1 LAKISLIKNKLVT
14 AVTTAGLLAGL
25 FGSAFVPAANA
36 AGTDVDAV
44 AIRNSFTEAEDG
56 YAVDLLVVLDPTG
69 SATRPYVLYAPLA
82 NTGGAA
88 ATAVEDFVCFEIAEA
103 DLVDKNGDALS
114 DQDDVRASV
123 SVSGS
128 IILFADDT
136 ADAADVASADEG
148 DYGTAAFTSDS
159 ITDGIAFCATVSDD
173 DLAGSG
179 IVTVRVNNVVVRTV
193 HITVAGPTTSVATA
207 SRVGEWVAMDNDA
220 VPGAIGVTFRDAT
233 GRSLYA
239 TGIDL
244 QDIEDYAIRGAEA
257 NSDIRYYVDDV
268 AVGDDDS
275 ALASQAAGDAAQRR
289 VDLAADL
296 CDSTTDDVGATHTVY
311 VVIDRDGDGADT
323 RESGDLVSNGT
334 TFKCSDSAANW
345 SLKGLSFYDF
355 VSTVTEVALGDY
367 VYLTIDVEDGSGNPL
382 GVGIDAPLTLLIAE
396 NTLEQAGD
404 PVGASFFPIE
414 LDAGEDAA
422 EYDATGAQ
430 LFEVNAVTGACSADG
445 ANVDIATVGDGAV
458 NFLEAGKVFLCYQ
471 ASYNVTGKHV
481 VRMTLDQYEDATDF
495 ELAQQ
500 TVSASITVVDP
511 SASGTTGSSA
521 ATIARNAAKRTATI
535 TIPAAAGRL
544 VTITIENVKTG
555 ATKTYYRKAA
565 AVTGVAKF
573 TLRKAGKWEVFASY
587 SNLVTDTVKLK
598 K

>member
-1 LAKISLIKNKLVT
+1 VT

-25 FGSAFVPAANA
+25 FGSAFVPSANA

-44 AIRNSFTEAEDG
+44 AIRNSFTEVEDG
-56 YAVDLLVVLDPTG
+56 YAVDLAVVLAPTG
-69 SATRPYVLYAPLA
+69 SATRPYVLYAPDA
-82 NTGGAA
+82 NNGGAA
-88 ATAVEDFVCFEIAEA
+88 ATAIDDFVCFEIAEA
-103 DLVDKNGDALS
+103 DLVDKNGDPLS
-114 DQDDVRASV
+114 DQDDVSASV

-128 IILFADDT
+128 IILFAEDSAT
-136 ADAADVASADEG
+136 ATGDVDSADEG
-148 DYGTAAFTSDS
+148 DYGTAAFTSES
-159 ITDGIAFCATVSDD
+159 ISDGIAFCATVSDD

-179 IVTVRVNNVVVRTV
+179 IVTVKVNNVVVKTV
-193 HITVAGPTTSVATA
+193 NITVAGPTTSVATA
-207 SRVGEWVAMDNDA
+207 SRVGEWVAMGNDA
-220 VPGAIGVTFRDAT
+220 VAGAMSVTYRDAT
-233 GRSLYA
+233 GRSLFA
-239 TGIDL
+239 TGITTA
-244 QDIEDYAIRGAEA
+244 DIEDHAIRGAEGTA
-257 NSDIRYYVDDV
+257 DVRYYVDDV

-275 ALASQAAGDAAQRR
+275 ALVTEDASGLGARR
-289 VDLAADL
+289 VELAEDF
-296 CDSTTDDVGATHTVY
+296 CDSTTDDVGAAHTVY
-311 VVIDRDGDGADT
+311 VVIDRDGVDTDT

-345 SLKGLSFYDF
+345 SLKGLSFYDG
-355 VSTVTEVALGDY
+355 VATATEVALGDY

-382 GVGIDAPLTLLIAE
+382 GVGIDATLTLAIAE
-396 NTLEQAGD
+396 NVLQQADSAAALGD
-404 PVGASFFPIE
+404 VGASFFPIE
-414 LDAGEDAA
+414 LDTGA
-422 EYDATGAQ
+422 YDATGAQ
-430 LFEVNAVTGACSADG
+430 LFEVDGNGLCIADG
-445 ANVDIATVGDGAV
+445 DNVDENTVGDAAA

-471 ASYNVTGKHV
+471 ASYNLTGKHM
-481 VRMTLDQYEDATDF
+481 VRMTLDQYEGADAI

-521 ATIARNAAKRTATI
+521 ATITRNAAKSIATI
-535 TIPAAAGRL
+535 TIPAAAGKL

-587 SNLVTDTVKLK
+587 SNLVTDTIKLK

>member
-1 LAKISLIKNKLVT
+1 VT

-44 AIRNSFTEAEDG
+44 AIRNSFTEVEDG
-56 YAVDLLVVLDPTG
+56 YDVDVAVVLAPTG
-69 SATRPYVLYAPLA
+69 SATRPYVLYAPDA

-88 ATAVEDFVCFEIAEA
+88 ATAVTDFVCFQIAEA

-114 DQDDVRASV
+114 DQDDVSASV

-128 IILFADDT
+128 IILFAEDSAT
-136 ADAADVASADEG
+136 AAAVVDSDDEG
-148 DYGTAAFTSDS
+148 DYGTAAFTSES
-159 ITDGIAFCATVSDD
+159 ISDGIAFCATVSDD

-179 IVTVRVNNVVVRTV
+179 IVTVKVNNVVVKTV
-193 HITVAGPTTSVATA
+193 NITVAGPTTSVATA

-220 VPGAIGVTFRDAT
+220 VAGAMSVTFRDAT

-244 QDIEDYAIRGAEA
+244 DDIEEHAIRGAEGT
-257 NSDIRYYVDDV
+257 SVIRYYVDDV
-268 AVGDDDS
+268 AVGDNDS
-275 ALASQAAGDAAQRR
+275 ALASENVATGQRR
-289 VDLAADL
+289 VDLATEL
-296 CDSTTDDVGATHTVY
+296 CDSATDDVGAAHTVY
-311 VVIDRDGDGADT
+311 VVIDRDGDDTDT
-323 RESGDLVSNGT
+323 RESGDLVSSGT

-345 SLKGLSFYDF
+345 SLKGLSFYDG
-355 VSTVTEVALGDY
+355 VATATEVALGDY

-382 GVGIDAPLTLLIAE
+382 GVGIDADLTLLIAE
-396 NTLEQAGD
+396 NTLEQGGD
-404 PVGASFFPIE
+404 LVGASFFPIE
-414 LDAGEDAA
+414 LDTGN
-422 EYDATGAQ
+422 YDATGAQ
-430 LFEVNAVTGACSADG
+430 LFEVDGDGLCVADG
-445 ANVDIATVGDGAV
+445 DNVDSATDGDAAL

-481 VRMTLDQYEDATDF
+481 VRMTLDQYEGATAI

-511 SASGTTGSSA
+511 SASGTTGNSA
-521 ATIARNAAKRTATI
+521 ATIARNAAKTTATI
-535 TIPAAAGRL
+535 TIPAAAGKL

>member
-1 LAKISLIKNKLVT
+1 VSIKNKLVT

-44 AIRNSFTEAEDG
+44 AIRNNFTEVQDG
-56 YAVDLLVVLDPTG
+56 YAVDLAVVLAPTG

-82 NTGGAA
+82 NNGGAA
-88 ATAVEDFVCFEIAEA
+88 ATAVDDFVCFEIAEA
-103 DLVDKNGDALS
+103 DLVDKNGDPLS
-114 DQDDVRASV
+114 DQDDVSASV

-128 IILFADDT
+128 IILFAEDS
-136 ADAADVASADEG
+136 ASAGDVDSADEG

-159 ITDGIAFCATVSDD
+159 ISNGIAFCATVSDD

-179 IVTVRVNNVVVRTV
+179 IVTVKVNNVVVKTV
-193 HITVAGPTTSVATA
+193 NITVAGPTTSVATA

-220 VPGAIGVTFRDAT
+220 VAGAMSVTYRDAT
-233 GRSLYA
+233 GRSLFA
-239 TGIDL
+239 TGITTA
-244 QDIEDYAIRGAEA
+244 DIEDYAIRGAEGTA
-257 NSDIRYYVDDV
+257 DVRYYVDDV

-275 ALASQAAGDAAQRR
+275 ALVTEDASALGARR
-289 VDLAADL
+289 VEVAADF
-296 CDSTTDDVGATHTVY
+296 CDSTTDDVGAAHTVY
-311 VVIDRDGDGADT
+311 VVIDRDGDTTDT

-345 SLKGLSFYDF
+345 SLKGLSFYDG
-355 VSTVTEVALGDY
+355 VATATEVALGDY

-382 GVGIDAPLTLLIAE
+382 GVGIDATLTLAIAE
-396 NTLEQAGD
+396 NTLTQAAAA
-404 PVGASFFPIE
+404 VGASFFPIE
-414 LDAGEDAA
+414 LDTGN
-422 EYDATGAQ
+422 YDATGAQ
-430 LFEVNAVTGACSADG
+430 LFEVDAVTGACSADED
-445 ANVDIATVGDGAV
+445 NVDSATDGDATL

-471 ASYNVTGKHV
+471 ASYNVTGKHM
-481 VRMTLDQYEDATDF
+481 VRMTLDQYEGANVI

-511 SASGTTGSSA
+511 SASGTTGNSA
-521 ATIARNAAKRTATI
+521 ATIARNAAKTTATI
-535 TIPAAAGRL
+535 TIPAAAGKL

>member
-1 LAKISLIKNKLVT
+1 MT

-25 FGSAFVPAANA
+25 FGSAFVPSANA

-44 AIRNSFTEAEDG
+44 AIRNSFTEVEDG
-56 YAVDLLVVLDPTG
+56 YAVDLAVVLAPTG
-69 SATRPYVLYAPLA
+69 SATRPYVLYAPDA
-82 NTGGAA
+82 NNGGAA
-88 ATAVEDFVCFEIAEA
+88 ATAIDDFVCFEIAEA
-103 DLVDKNGDALS
+103 DLVDKNGDPLS
-114 DQDDVRASV
+114 DQDDVSASV

-128 IILFADDT
+128 IILFAEDSAT
-136 ADAADVASADEG
+136 ATGDVDSADEG
-148 DYGTAAFTSDS
+148 DYGTAAFTSES
-159 ITDGIAFCATVSDD
+159 ISDGIAFCATVSDD

-179 IVTVRVNNVVVRTV
+179 IVTVKVNNVVVKTV
-193 HITVAGPTTSVATA
+193 NITVAGPTTSVATA
-207 SRVGEWVAMDNDA
+207 SRVGEWVAMGNDA
-220 VPGAIGVTFRDAT
+220 VAGAMSVTYRDAT
-233 GRSLYA
+233 GRSLFA
-239 TGIDL
+239 TGITTA
-244 QDIEDYAIRGAEA
+244 DIEDHAIRGAEGTA
-257 NSDIRYYVDDV
+257 DVRYYVDDV

-275 ALASQAAGDAAQRR
+275 ALVTEDASGLGARR
-289 VDLAADL
+289 VELAEDF
-296 CDSTTDDVGATHTVY
+296 CDSTTDDVGAAHTVY
-311 VVIDRDGDGADT
+311 VVIDRDGVDTDT

-345 SLKGLSFYDF
+345 SLKGLSFYDG
-355 VSTVTEVALGDY
+355 VATATEVALGDY

-382 GVGIDAPLTLLIAE
+382 GVGIDATLTLAIAE
-396 NTLEQAGD
+396 NVLQQADSAAALGD
-404 PVGASFFPIE
+404 VGASFFPIE
-414 LDAGEDAA
+414 LDTGA
-422 EYDATGAQ
+422 YDATGAQ
-430 LFEVNAVTGACSADG
+430 LFEVDGNGLCIADG
-445 ANVDIATVGDGAV
+445 DNVDENTVGDAAA

-471 ASYNVTGKHV
+471 ASYNLTGKHM
-481 VRMTLDQYEDATDF
+481 VRMTLDQYEGADAI

-521 ATIARNAAKRTATI
+521 ATITRNAAKSIATI
-535 TIPAAAGRL
+535 TIPAAAGKL

-587 SNLVTDTVKLK
+587 SNLVTDTIKLK

>member
-1 LAKISLIKNKLVT
+1 VSIKNKLVT

-44 AIRNSFTEAEDG
+44 AIRNNFTEVQDG
-56 YAVDLLVVLDPTG
+56 YAVDLAVVLAPTG

-82 NTGGAA
+82 NNGGAA
-88 ATAVEDFVCFEIAEA
+88 ATAVDDFVCFEIAEA
-103 DLVDKNGDALS
+103 DLVDKNGDPLS
-114 DQDDVRASV
+114 DQDDVSASV

-128 IILFADDT
+128 IILFAEDS
-136 ADAADVASADEG
+136 ASAGDVDSADEG

-159 ITDGIAFCATVSDD
+159 ISNGIAFCATVSDD

-179 IVTVRVNNVVVRTV
+179 IVTVKVNNVVVKTV
-193 HITVAGPTTSVATA
+193 NITVAGPTTSVATA

-220 VPGAIGVTFRDAT
+220 VAGAMSVTYRDAT
-233 GRSLYA
+233 GRSLFA
-239 TGIDL
+239 TGITTA
-244 QDIEDYAIRGAEA
+244 DIEDYAIRGAEGTA
-257 NSDIRYYVDDV
+257 DVRYYVDDV

-275 ALASQAAGDAAQRR
+275 ALVTEDASALGARR
-289 VDLAADL
+289 VEVAADF
-296 CDSTTDDVGATHTVY
+296 CDSTTDDVGAAHTVY
-311 VVIDRDGDGADT
+311 VVIDRDGDTTDT

-345 SLKGLSFYDF
+345 SLKGLSFYDG
-355 VSTVTEVALGDY
+355 VATATEVALGDY

-382 GVGIDAPLTLLIAE
+382 GVGIDATLTLAIAE
-396 NTLEQAGD
+396 NTLTQAAAA
-404 PVGASFFPIE
+404 VGASFFPIE
-414 LDAGEDAA
+414 LDTGN
-422 EYDATGAQ
+422 YDATGAQ
-430 LFEVNAVTGACSADG
+430 LFEVDAVTGACSADED
-445 ANVDIATVGDGAV
+445 NVDSATVGDATL

-481 VRMTLDQYEDATDF
+481 VRMTLDQYEGANVI

-511 SASGTTGSSA
+511 SASGTTGSSV
-521 ATIARNAAKRTATI
+521 ATIARNAAKTTATI
-535 TIPAAAGRL
+535 TIPAAAGKL

>member
-1 LAKISLIKNKLVT
+1 MSIKNKLVT

-44 AIRNSFTEAEDG
+44 AIRNNFTEVQDG
-56 YAVDLLVVLDPTG
+56 YAVDLAVVLAPTG

-82 NTGGAA
+82 NNGGAA
-88 ATAVEDFVCFEIAEA
+88 ATAVDDFVCFEIAEA
-103 DLVDKNGDALS
+103 DLVDKNGDPLS
-114 DQDDVRASV
+114 DQDDVSASV

-128 IILFADDT
+128 IILFAEDS
-136 ADAADVASADEG
+136 ASAGDVDSADEG

-159 ITDGIAFCATVSDD
+159 ISNGIAFCATVSDD

-179 IVTVRVNNVVVRTV
+179 IVTVKVNNVVVKTV
-193 HITVAGPTTSVATA
+193 NITVAGPTTSVATA

-220 VPGAIGVTFRDAT
+220 VAGAMSVTYRDAT
-233 GRSLYA
+233 GRSLFA
-239 TGIDL
+239 TGITTA
-244 QDIEDYAIRGAEA
+244 DIEDYAIRGAEGTA
-257 NSDIRYYVDDV
+257 DVRYYVDDV

-275 ALASQAAGDAAQRR
+275 ALVTEDASALGARR
-289 VDLAADL
+289 VEVAADF
-296 CDSTTDDVGATHTVY
+296 CDSTTDDVGAAHTVY
-311 VVIDRDGDGADT
+311 VVIDRDGDTTDT

-345 SLKGLSFYDF
+345 SLKGLSFYDG
-355 VSTVTEVALGDY
+355 VATATEVALGDY

-382 GVGIDAPLTLLIAE
+382 GVGIDATLTLAIAE
-396 NTLEQAGD
+396 NTLTQAAAA
-404 PVGASFFPIE
+404 VGASFFPIE
-414 LDAGEDAA
+414 LDTGN
-422 EYDATGAQ
+422 YDATGAQ
-430 LFEVNAVTGACSADG
+430 LFEVDAVTGACSADED
-445 ANVDIATVGDGAV
+445 NVDSATVGDATL

-481 VRMTLDQYEDATDF
+481 VRMTLDQYEGANVI

-511 SASGTTGSSA
+511 SASGTTGSSV
-521 ATIARNAAKRTATI
+521 ATIARNAAKTTATI
-535 TIPAAAGRL
+535 TIPAAAGKL